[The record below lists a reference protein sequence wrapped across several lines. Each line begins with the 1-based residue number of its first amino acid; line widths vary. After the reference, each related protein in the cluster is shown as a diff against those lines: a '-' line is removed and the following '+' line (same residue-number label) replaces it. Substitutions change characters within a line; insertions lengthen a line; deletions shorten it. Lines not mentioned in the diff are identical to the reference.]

1 MKKIVSII
9 LVIVMAFSTAIAC
22 SAATISSNKHKATG
36 INGGQTV
43 YIKTNTGWNTEM
55 FGNTYRTKIQIQ
67 LPSSCYEEFQFNLTT
82 KNVAKVNVNVY
93 KKSGSS
99 WVKQSNLSG
108 SFNCNRNRYICNSNG
123 STKTWVLPGKGVEY
137 KVVIAPKMTWLTT
150 DWLGFNSVSDM
161 KGFTLNITSYGTITK
176 VA

>member
-1 MKKIVSII
+1 MKKFVSVI
-9 LVIVMAFSTAIAC
+9 LVIMVVFSTTIMC
-22 SAATISSNKHKATG
+22 SAASISSDKHKATG
-36 INGGQTV
+36 INGSQTV
-43 YIKTNTGWNTEM
+43 YIKTNTGWNTEV
-55 FGNTYRTKIQIQ
+55 FGNTYRTKIQIK
-67 LPSSCYEEFQFNLTT
+67 LPSSCYEEFQYNLST
-82 KNVAKVNVNVY
+82 KNDAKVNVTIY

-108 SFNCNRNRYICNSNG
+108 SYNCNNKGYICTSTG

-150 DWLGFNSVSDM
+150 DWLGFTSASSM

-176 VA
+176 VS